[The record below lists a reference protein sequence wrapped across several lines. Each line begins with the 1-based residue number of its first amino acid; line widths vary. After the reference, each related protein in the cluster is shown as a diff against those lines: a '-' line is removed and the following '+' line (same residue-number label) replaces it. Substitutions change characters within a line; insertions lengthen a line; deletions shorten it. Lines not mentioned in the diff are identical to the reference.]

1 MALSAE
7 DNLRLNVLLAQDLH
21 AVRINHSTLTVHALT
36 DKGEAKVPLSPTGR
50 EDKYI
55 KEVQQ
60 LLSTHVLGSPGGYP
74 VYLKRWTR
82 MGQQRGENLDRL
94 LLLGEP
100 EAVVAVVHSPGLS
113 AETARRAWW
122 AFQDAEHARQM
133 LRREAILNDD
143 LAKELAA
150 YLLEFL
156 PFEESHRAMME
167 SVRLVL
173 HPGLVSDAER
183 ESLWKRTKR
192 KNSYYVGFLQAMP
205 AELPMETGPH
215 PQQTDLSPPLQT
227 LIETNNQTAAHL
239 AYLLKPEGQ
248 AWLKTV
254 QQALAKP
261 NDQDV
266 VVALMELIGGYFAA
280 ITIDQT
286 LRRDIQTIQNDCE
299 AACHPEHPANEEIAG
314 ILEIAPEARPHL
326 ESMIFLSMLSEQIVA
341 PIFGLTDAIGSVM
354 RKRIAPV
361 TDPTSMHLERL
372 TGKAV

>member
-1 MALSAE
+1 MALSNE

-21 AVRINHSTLTVHALT
+21 AVRINHSTMTLHALT

-50 EDKYI
+50 EDQYI

-82 MGQQRGENLDRL
+82 MGQQRGDNLDRL

-100 EAVVAVVHSPGLS
+100 EAVVAVVHSPGLT

-133 LRREAILNDD
+133 LQREAIVNDE
-143 LAKELAA
+143 LAKELAS

-156 PFEESHRAMME
+156 PFEESHAAMME
-167 SVRLVL
+167 SVRLML
-173 HPGLVSDAER
+173 QPGLISDEQR
-183 ESLWKRTKR
+183 DSLWKRAKR
-192 KNSYYVGFLQAMP
+192 KNSYYIGFLQAIP
-205 AELPMETGPH
+205 EALPMETPAH
-215 PQQTDLSPPLQT
+215 PRQAELTQQLESLLNTDNLV
-227 LIETNNQTAAHL
+227 AAHL
-239 AYLLKPEGQ
+239 DYLLKPEGQ

-254 QQALAKP
+254 QQALGKP

-266 VVALMELIGGYFAA
+266 VVALMELIGGYFSA
-280 ITIDQT
+280 IAIDNT
-286 LRRDIQTIQNDCE
+286 RRRDIE
-299 AACHPEHPANEEIAG
+299 AIKEDSQKACSTDTAANADIRAIVEQAPASAD
-314 ILEIAPEARPHL
+314 LL
-326 ESMIFLSMLSEQIVA
+326 QSMLFLSMLSEQIVA
-341 PIFGLTDAIGSVM
+341 PIFGLSDAIGSVM

-361 TDPTSMHLERL
+361 SDPTGFHLNRL
-372 TGKAV
+372 TGKA